1 MWERVMEAKHIFY
14 FAPHQDDELTN
25 LGVPICKDLSEGRD
39 VHVVLC
45 TDGSASSVTRMLKDG
60 GCCLWHEG
68 EHRFDLNITEFVAAR
83 DAEFRAS
90 CEMLGIKAENVHIS
104 TLRAKDGKLTTENAT
119 DIILDAISGYEKES
133 VVIKAIDPETEK
145 YQNPDHTAVGKA
157 AKAVKDSERAS
168 DAVFYYEF
176 IHLPEEKDTRRFIYI
191 EPTKEEKEKIKK
203 AADSYRF
210 WAPERGRYAV
220 GYHSVAD
227 EFNDFLLHTLAAVL
241 RK

>member
-1 MWERVMEAKHIFY
+1 MHF
-14 FAPHQDDELTN
+14 
-25 LGVPICKDLSEGRD
+25 D
-39 VHVVLC
+39 V
-45 TDGSASSVTRMLKDG
+45 TDAV
-60 GCCLWHEG
+60 
-68 EHRFDLNITEFVAAR
+68 FDNCVDQHAQHSFSRYAAN
-83 DAEFRAS
+83 
-90 CEMLGIKAENVHIS
+90 C
-104 TLRAKDGKLTTENAT
+104 
-119 DIILDAISGYEKES
+119 
-133 VVIKAIDPETEK
+133 IKAIDPETEK